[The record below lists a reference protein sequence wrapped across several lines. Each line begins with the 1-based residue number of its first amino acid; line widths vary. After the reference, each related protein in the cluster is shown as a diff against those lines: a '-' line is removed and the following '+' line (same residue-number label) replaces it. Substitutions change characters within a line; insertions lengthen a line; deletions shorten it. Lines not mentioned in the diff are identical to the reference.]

1 MNTTCSPNDHQAHEH
16 APLSDDLVV
25 RAARMSAAMGEPGRL
40 RLLSLLLH
48 GRHCV
53 SELTV
58 ETGDSTSLV
67 SQRLKVLADADLL
80 SRTREGKH
88 VFYSL
93 ADDHVRILVQYLL
106 IHADDHH
113 YDNGAIEK

>member
-1 MNTTCSPNDHQAHEH
+1 MNAPCAPEDHLEHDHPDLNDDQVA
-16 APLSDDLVV
+16 
-25 RAARMSAAMGEPGRL
+25 RAARMGSAMGDPGRL
-40 RLLSLLLH
+40 RLLALLLQ

-80 SRTREGKH
+80 QRAREGKH

-93 ADDHVRILVQYLL
+93 ADDHVRILVRNLL
-106 IHADDHH
+106 SHADDH
-113 YDNGAIEK
+113 